1 MIYAMDRDRI
11 SSAWCVLGI
20 CSLLICGSDTG
31 VMASGVPFTAGFEIP
46 GYASGQVLQN
56 QSGWL
61 WDGTGQ
67 GTSGNSSAVVQSLI
81 AHTGSQAVQVTKAA
95 NSDRHWAVP
104 TANYPPPLKTY
115 PTQRFVTIDW

>member
-11 SSAWCVLGI
+11 SSVWCVLGI
-20 CSLLICGSDTG
+20 CSLLICGSGTG
-31 VMASGVPFTAGFEIP
+31 VMASGVPFTAGFELP
-46 GYASGQVLQN
+46 GYTSGLVLQN

-67 GTSGNSSAVVQSLI
+67 STSGNSSAIVQSAI
-81 AHTGSQAVQVTKAA
+81 TQTGNQAVQVTKVS

-104 TANYPPPLKTY
+104 TTNYPGPAITY
-115 PTQRFVTIDW
+115 PT